1 MTRMLPASDRLFDYI
16 VRIGAREHPA
26 LTRCREETAR
36 HPHAGMQIGSDQG
49 AAMALIAQLMGARR
63 YLEIGT
69 FTGYSAL
76 AVALA
81 LPEDGKAVCC
91 DVSKEYTDLAR
102 GYWEEAGVSSKID
115 LRLGPAAETLD
126 RMIAGGE
133 AAFDFCFID
142 ADKPRYDAY
151 YERALKLVRTG
162 GLIALD
168 NMLWSGDVA
177 DPTKTDENTVAIR
190 ALNQKI
196 HDDPRVD
203 MAMLALGDG
212 VMLARK
218 R

>member
-1 MTRMLPASDRLFDYI
+1 MLPASDALFDYI
-16 VRIGAREHPA
+16 VRVGAREHPV
-26 LTRCREETAR
+26 LRRCREETAR
-36 HPHAGMQIGSDQG
+36 HPHAGMQIGPDQG
-49 AAMALIAQLMGARR
+49 GVMALLAQLTGAKR

-81 LPEDGKAVCC
+81 VPPDGQLVCC

-102 GYWEEAGVSSKID
+102 GYWQEAGVAAKID
-115 LRLGPAAETLD
+115 LRLGPALETLD
-126 RMIAGGE
+126 RMIADGE
-133 AAFDFCFID
+133 KPFDFAFID

-151 YERALKLVRTG
+151 YERVLKLMRTG

-168 NMLWSGDVA
+168 NMLWSGEVA
-177 DPTKTDENTVAIR
+177 DFSNNDETTVVLR
-190 ALNQKI
+190 TLNQKI